1 MSETNLR
8 AALDSQLN
16 SITNPLPIAWENKAY
31 TQNGEAYL
39 TQFLLSAETITV
51 GIEQG
56 GSDVLAGIYQV
67 TVNIPKESGKA
78 AYLLETEK
86 VKAQFPRSSILTS
99 GGTRVV
105 IQKVWSNSA
114 RIDETYYRV
123 PVSIRYRAMS

>member
-1 MSETNLR
+1 MSEINLR
-8 AALDSQLN
+8 AALDAQLN
-16 SITNPLPIAWENKAY
+16 AIVNPLPIAWENNAY
-31 TQNGEAYL
+31 TQDGEAYL
-39 TQFLLSAETITV
+39 SQFLLPAETITV

-67 TVNIPKESGKA
+67 TVNIPKGFGKG
-78 AYLLETEK
+78 AYITETEK

-114 RIDETYYRV
+114 QVDENYYRV